1 MKLPLHASLPVF
13 LALFVGAFDLAAADV
28 IGSARLVD
36 GQQTV
41 YQNVVIRWK
50 PANRSYEIVS
60 PQGTLTFPANR
71 LQLAIP
77 RPRQLDA
84 ARADLAAGRSAAV
97 ISALNPI
104 LGDYIMLQHDEEI
117 AALLIRAH
125 LAANNSAEALKVAE
139 RVIAA
144 RPESAFRGTM
154 VSAYWAALLAA
165 GQNEKLRGFLDK
177 AIQTGDI
184 PAMSQ
189 AAIMRGDMILQKANP
204 SALDHRQALVDGYL
218 RVIVLYAKD
227 AKDVLAEALYKAAQ
241 SFDKIGQTGR
251 AQAFRNKLQ
260 AEFPNSEWAA
270 K

>member
-1 MKLPLHASLPVF
+1 MKRPLHATLPAF
-13 LALFVGAFDLAAADV
+13 LALFVGAFNLAAADV
-28 IGSARLVD
+28 TGNARVD
-36 GQQTV
+36 GTTV
-41 YQNVVIRWK
+41 YQNVIIRWK
-50 PANRSYEIVS
+50 PANKSYDIVN
-60 PQGTLTFPANR
+60 QTTTLNFAATR
-71 LQLAIP
+71 VQLNIP

-84 ARADLAAGRSAAV
+84 AIADFRAGRNAAV
-97 ISALNPI
+97 ITGLNPI

-125 LAANNSAEALKVAE
+125 LGANSSAEAIKVAE

-144 RPESAFRGTM
+144 RPESAFRGVM

-177 AIQTGDI
+177 AVQTGDI

-189 AAIMRGDMILQKANP
+189 ALIMRGDMMINKANP
-204 SALDHRQALVDGYL
+204 SNLEHRQALVDGYL

-251 AQAFRNKLQ
+251 AQTFRNKLQ
-260 AEFPNSEWAA
+260 AEFPNSEWAG

>member
-1 MKLPLHASLPVF
+1 MKLPLHASLPAF
-13 LALFVGAFDLAAADV
+13 LALFVGALDLVAADV
-28 IGSARLVD
+28 TGNARVD
-36 GQQTV
+36 GTTV
-41 YQNVVIRWK
+41 YNNAVIRWR
-50 PANRSYEIVS
+50 PANRSYEIVNGPS
-60 PQGTLTFPANR
+60 TLTFPASR
-71 LQLAIP
+71 VQLAIP

-84 ARADLAAGRSAAV
+84 ARADFLAGRNAAV
-97 ISALNPI
+97 ITGLTPI

-125 LAANNSAEALKVAE
+125 VAANNSAEAIKVAE

-144 RPESAFRGTM
+144 RPESAFRGGM
-154 VSAYWAALLAA
+154 VSAYWATLLAA
-165 GQNEKLRGFLDK
+165 GQNEKLRGFLEK

-189 AAIMRGDMILQKANP
+189 ALVMRGDMIVNKANP
-204 SALDHRQALVDGYL
+204 SALEHRQALVDGYL

-251 AQAFRNKLQ
+251 AQNFRNKLQ
-260 AEFPNSEWAA
+260 AEFPNSEWAG